1 MLNFALYIDNH
12 NVTRFELNGR
22 VDVSGSLLSHLL
34 SLLFFYMYI
43 QERTEDSSSQE
54 GSSQKSMS
62 LWIGVIIRYLNPMK

>member
-34 SLLFFYMYI
+34 SLLFLYVY
-43 QERTEDSSSQE
+43 T
-54 GSSQKSMS
+54 
-62 LWIGVIIRYLNPMK
+62 MKKRKTLHLRKDLAKNLCHYG